1 MNELIQNSWQWLLL
15 VGLLGGTLSGALG
28 VGSGVLIIPAL
39 VLGMG
44 VQQKE
49 AQGICLAVM
58 VPMALM
64 GAYRYYVNPDIK
76 ISMGIILVMAPLA
89 VVGAYLGSQ
98 LAAWLPAA
106 MLKRFFGVFIIIV
119 GIKMAFMK

>member
-1 MNELIQNSWQWLLL
+1 MNELVQNGWQWLLL
-15 VGLLGGTLSGALG
+15 IGLVGGTLSGALG
-28 VGSGVLIIPAL
+28 VGSGILIIPAL
-39 VLGMG
+39 ALGLG
-44 VQQKE
+44 IAQKS

-76 ISMGIILVMAPLA
+76 VSLSVILVMAPFA
-89 VVGAYLGSQ
+89 VAGAYLGSQ
-98 LAAWLPAA
+98 IAAWLPAVI
-106 MLKRFFGVFIIIV
+106 LRRSFGVFIIIV